1 MTVLKSRP
9 LRQKRIRAKIKGTLK
24 VPRLNV
30 FRSNQR
36 FYSSLIDDTLGE
48 TLVAV
53 SDREVKS
60 SKGKPKAEKAYEVGV
75 LLSEKAKK
83 KKIKKVVFDRAGYKY
98 HGRVRAFA
106 EGARSG
112 GLEF

>member
-1 MTVLKSRP
+1 LTALKGRP
-9 LRQKRIRAKIKGTLK
+9 LRQKRIRSKVKGTLAA
-24 VPRLNV
+24 PRLSV

-36 FYSSLIDDTLGE
+36 FYGSLIDDALGKTL
-48 TLVAV
+48 AAA

-60 SKGKPKAEKAYEVGV
+60 GKGKPKTEKAYEVGV
-75 LLSEKAKK
+75 LISEKAKK
-83 KKIKKVVFDRAGYKY
+83 KKIKKVVFDRSGYKY